1 MSIEMM
7 IAVGLFILAN
17 SYFSY
22 KSGFKEGQFIGIA
35 GFAFTLKIHNILK
48 SKDTIYNY
56 EQLPTIIKQLLEDPQ
71 AVLTESK

>member
-1 MSIEMM
+1 MSIEIM

-22 KSGFKEGQFIGIA
+22 KSGFKEGQFIGITGLA
-35 GFAFTLKIHNILK
+35 LTLKIHNILK
-48 SKDTIYNY
+48 SKDTIHNY
-56 EQLPTIIKQLLEDPQ
+56 EQLPTTIKELLEDPQ